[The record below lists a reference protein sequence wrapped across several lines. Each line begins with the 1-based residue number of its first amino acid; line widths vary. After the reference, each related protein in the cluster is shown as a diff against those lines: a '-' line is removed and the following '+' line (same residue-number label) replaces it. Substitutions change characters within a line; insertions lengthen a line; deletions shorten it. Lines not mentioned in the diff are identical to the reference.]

1 MRGDIRDIDTYLRK
15 VKKSVTETF
24 SLIHSYNDIL
34 DWETDT
40 SFKDDAEYE
49 ERKEEIERALRR
61 EDEYVENIFSQNFLS
76 GTILQ
81 FAYAG
86 IKRFSKNIN
95 IPPQYRDI
103 QSIKNASQFIIGRE
117 IEDIHIGL
125 IIYIGRNQWAHHW
138 EKKLNEPNVS
148 LFDRLATWYSVTFNK
163 YYKSPFYDLR
173 NEHVDI
179 FASNLL
185 HLIDWSGFEDFEK
198 DMLEMA
204 KGF

>member
-1 MRGDIRDIDTYLRK
+1 MHGDIKDIETYIRK

-49 ERKEEIERALRR
+49 ERKEEIDRALRR

-86 IKRFSKNIN
+86 IKRFSRKSYT
-95 IPPQYRDI
+95 PPKYLDI
-103 QSIKNASQFIIGRE
+103 KSIKNANQFIVGRE

-138 EKKLNEPNVS
+138 EKELKEPNIT
-148 LFDRLATWYSVTFNK
+148 LFERLATWYSVTFNK
-163 YYKSPFYDLR
+163 YYRSPFYDLQ
-173 NEHVDI
+173 NENVDI

-185 HLIDWSGFEDFEK
+185 HLMNWRGFEDFEK

-204 KGF
+204 KEF